1 MPKTPRKMH
10 MYDKVKIDTLVFGN
24 VVRGRAF
31 NSFNFSFVFGDILHN
46 KCIIGYFLC
55 NMKSSSCTQPFTE
68 YICPVS
74 KHYIYRIFLCV
85 LSPSFKIVVLGKRT
99 LKFKKLY
106 TCYICTYF
114 KMYYKWTYWCYFR

>member
-10 MYDKVKIDTLVFGN
+10 MYDMVKIDTLVFGN

-46 KCIIGYFLC
+46 NCIIKEKKSLVQCTLFIGCFLC
-55 NMKSSSCTQPFTE
+55 NMKSSSCTQHFTE

-74 KHYIYRIFLCV
+74 KHYL
-85 LSPSFKIVVLGKRT
+85 
-99 LKFKKLY
+99 
-106 TCYICTYF
+106 
-114 KMYYKWTYWCYFR
+114 